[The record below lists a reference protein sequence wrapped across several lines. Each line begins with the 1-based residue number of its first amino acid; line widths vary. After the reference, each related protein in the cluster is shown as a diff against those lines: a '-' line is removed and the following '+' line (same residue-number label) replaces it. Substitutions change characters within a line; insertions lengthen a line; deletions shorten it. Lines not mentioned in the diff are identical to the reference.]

1 MTIAES
7 LKRFRKE
14 FNLSQREVAAVWNAT
29 PQAYQIYEREKDA
42 VIPSAEVLKK
52 IAIAFGVTTD
62 YLVGL
67 SDKPR
72 PMSPVPA
79 DKVIIEH
86 IAKCRDSIQ
95 ELLSIVDKA
104 TGQVPAQ

>member
-29 PQAYQIYEREKDA
+29 PQAYQIYERE
-42 VIPSAEVLKK
+42 VTPSAEVIKK
-52 IAIAFGVTTD
+52 IAVAFEVSTD
-62 YLVGL
+62 YLLGL
-67 SDKPR
+67 TDEPR
-72 PMSPVPA
+72 PVSA
-79 DKVIIEH
+79 DKALVDAIIN
-86 IAKCRDSIQ
+86 CRDSIQ
-95 ELLSIVDKA
+95 RVLSEVDKA